1 MSSDK
6 RARRAKRAAKSR
18 KRQSHDHE
26 NKVVGF
32 LRGTDLNS
40 LVRFFQTWLVETDFY
55 ENDADP
61 AVLAAAAEAMGTAAY
76 ERRSD
81 FQPDCWTVSD
91 VDAAIGF
98 AEELED
104 LDPDAPSAALPVFA
118 LRAFLDFLR
127 ETGRWAGP
135 EDLCDVVMDVVD
147 DALVRYL
154 TKQDLDV
161 EDIDPAEEEAALSG
175 LEVTRRLDALL
186 TWLGSGRP
194 VTEDGS
200 LDPTLLQGASDA
212 MDIGMPDEVET
223 MDDHAT
229 LAELWTL
236 AEVVGLISVR
246 SGSAEP
252 GKNANDW
259 RSGPRLMLLRE
270 TAERELES
278 KVASWVSEAAQE
290 LAVTILQRGLTR
302 LPLHEEDLRADDD
315 TVPDTRLALEIMAY
329 LAEDLRA
336 EGWLHLADDGGY
348 VVPSALRLVV
358 SNAVAVLSNK
368 LDPVPVVTLKLEM
381 PGIEPP
387 VSRRVE
393 VTGLLSLKGLHD
405 LIQSLMS
412 WNDSHLHRFSVYPRE
427 GDSRP
432 FMPQAAI
439 DDGLVGRSEAIPE
452 DGMPIGVILEE
463 PGAQLL
469 YEYDFGDGWE
479 VLVTLEAARPPVGDD
494 DNYLLSVVDGT
505 GTAPFDDVGGAG
517 GWEVFVAAVTD
528 PTHEQHAEL
537 RDWAG
542 LSPTAPFD
550 PTAFDVEAANK
561 ALEDDLT

>member
-18 KRQSHDHE
+18 KRHTHGHE

-40 LVRFFQTWLVETDFY
+40 LVGSFRTWLVETDFY

-61 AVLAAAAEAMGTAAY
+61 AVLAEAAAAMGTAAY

-98 AEELED
+98 AEEMEE

-127 ETGRWAGP
+127 ETDRWAGP

-147 DALVRYL
+147 EALVSYL
-154 TKQDLDV
+154 TDQHLDV
-161 EDIDPAEEEAALSG
+161 DDVDPVEEETALSG
-175 LEVTRRLDALL
+175 LEVIRRLDALL
-186 TWLGSGRP
+186 AWVGSGRP
-194 VTEDGS
+194 ATEEGS
-200 LDPTLLQGASDA
+200 LDPTLLQDASNAIDL
-212 MDIGMPDEVET
+212 GMPDAVET
-223 MDDHAT
+223 MGDHPT
-229 LAELWTL
+229 LADLWVL
-236 AEVVGLISVR
+236 AEVIGLIAVR

-252 GKNANDW
+252 GLRAQEW
-259 RSGPRLMLLRE
+259 SSGPNVEMLRE
-270 TAERELES
+270 TAERGLEA
-278 KVASWVSEAAQE
+278 KVAAWESEAMQE
-290 LAVTILQRGLTR
+290 IAVTVLRRGLTR
-302 LPLHEEDLRADDD
+302 LPLHEDDIRADDD

-329 LAEDLRA
+329 VAGELQAD
-336 EGWLHLADDGGY
+336 GWLHLADDGGY

-358 SNAVAVLSNK
+358 SNAVEVLSNK
-368 LDPVPVVTLKLEM
+368 LNPVPVVTLQLEM

-393 VTGLLSLKGLHD
+393 VTGLLSLIGVHD

-412 WNDSHLHRFSVYPRE
+412 WNDSHLHRFSVYPRD
-427 GDSRP
+427 DSLP
-432 FMPQAAI
+432 FMPQSAI

-452 DGMPIGVILEE
+452 DRVPIGVILEE

-479 VLVTLEAARPPVGDD
+479 VLVTLEAARPPVGDV
-494 DNYLLSVVDGT
+494 DNYLLTVIDGT

-550 PTAFDVEAANK
+550 PTAFDVEAANR
-561 ALEDDLT
+561 ALEADLT